1 MALIDC
7 PSCGKKISDKAKT
20 CSHCGFAI
28 GNASEEDILRKQQ
41 LQRFKQLQSLQN
53 QSMAAMFMFVLGFG
67 LWYWGG
73 EQPTDLQQNIA
84 VGCSVIGFIWYLINR
99 ARLVILKRFS

>member
-7 PSCGKKISDKAKT
+7 PSCSKKISDKAPS
-20 CSHCGFAI
+20 CSHCGFAV
-28 GNASEEDILRKQQ
+28 GSASEEDIVRKQQ
-41 LQRFKQLQSLQN
+41 MLRFTKIQSLQN
-53 QSMAAMFMFVLGFG
+53 QSMLAMLMFVSGFG

-73 EQPTDLQQNIA
+73 EQPSDLQQNA
-84 VGCSVIGFIWYLINR
+84 TVGCSIIGFVWYLVNR